1 MVGARSHTVEQARW
15 FAVCLTPSTS
25 SVLRS
30 PCRVARPAQPTVVTT
45 APMWDC
51 FSFLSPLSTHGAADD
66 CVVPLPAH
74 RVCLGRPAG
83 SPARCRPQS
92 SSLPPTAAY
101 QRCRA
106 ATRAHIASLN
116 RSEMR
121 PSGCMQENFSR
132 SYRKKIYIDS
142 EQGNRPAR
150 DAPTSTTW
158 PATGLRKIFTF
169 FPIGRKAR
177 STRSRAGPRASE
189 APVPCAVCF
198 PMHDRGGPDPKSDS
212 QDTSTTTCA

>member
-1 MVGARSHTVEQARW
+1 MIFFCLRSDGSLRSLMVGARSHTVEQARW

-132 SYRKKIYIDS
+132 SYRKIVDIES
-142 EQGNRPAR
+142 EQGKRPAR
-150 DAPTSTTW
+150 RAPTSTTW
-158 PATGLRKIFTF
+158 PATGLRKNFTF
-169 FPIGRKAR
+169 FFFLRSDRKRDRLGAGQPAGA
-177 STRSRAGPRASE
+177 TRSDIDYLARHG
-189 APVPCAVCF
+189 
-198 PMHDRGGPDPKSDS
+198 
-212 QDTSTTTCA
+212 T